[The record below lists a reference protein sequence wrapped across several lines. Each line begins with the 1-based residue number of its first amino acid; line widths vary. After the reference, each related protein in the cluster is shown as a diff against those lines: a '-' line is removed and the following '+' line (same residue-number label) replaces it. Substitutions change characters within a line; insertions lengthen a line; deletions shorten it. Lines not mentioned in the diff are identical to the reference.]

1 MKVVILGTAHGKNV
15 SGKRSPDNS
24 LEEYRYSREIVN
36 RLRTALEARGCVV
49 YVDMPEDIVPLP
61 QQQELRMRCNY
72 VNKVCKKHGKD
83 NCLYVSIHVNAAG
96 GEGKWMLAGG
106 WCAYTSRGKTISDTL
121 AKCLYDAAEVHLHE
135 YATIMDEGKKEGL
148 YSSKQT
154 PIRMDMSDGDKDMEA
169 DFFVLKHTACAAVLT
184 ENLFMDN
191 KRDVAFLNSKDGKLA
206 IVGLHRDGIINFI
219 KRTL

>member
-15 SGKRSPDNS
+15 GGKRSPDNS

-61 QQQELRMRCNY
+61 QQQELRLRCSY
-72 VNKVCKKHGKD
+72 VNNLCKKYGKD
-83 NCLYVSIHVNAAG
+83 KCLYVSIHVNAAG

-106 WCAYTSRGKTISDTL
+106 WCAYTSKGTTVSDTL
-121 AKCLYDAAEVHLHE
+121 VERLYEAAEKHLSG
-135 YATIMDEGKKEGL
+135 YAEIMEEGKKDGS

-154 PIRMDMSDGDKDMEA
+154 PIRADKSDGDKDMEA

-191 KRDVAFLNSKDGKLA
+191 KRDVSFLLSEKGKQS
-206 IVGLHRDGIINFI
+206 IVALHRDGILNFI
-219 KRTL
+219 KQ

>member
-15 SGKRSPDNS
+15 GGKRSPDNS

-49 YVDMPEDIVPLP
+49 YVDMPEDVVPLP
-61 QQQELRMRCNY
+61 QQQELRLRCSY
-72 VNKVCKKHGKD
+72 VNNLCKKYGKD
-83 NCLYVSIHVNAAG
+83 KCLYVSIHVNAAG

-106 WCAYTSRGKTISDTL
+106 WCAYTSKGTTVSDTL
-121 AKCLYDAAEVHLHE
+121 AEHLYEAAEKHLSG
-135 YATIMDEGKKEGL
+135 YAEIMEEGKKNGS

-154 PIRMDMSDGDKDMEA
+154 PIRTDKSDGDKDMEA

-191 KRDVAFLNSKDGKLA
+191 KRDVSFLLSEKGKQS
-206 IVGLHRDGIINFI
+206 IVALHRDGILNFI
-219 KRTL
+219 KQ

>member
-1 MKVVILGTAHGKNV
+1 MKVVILGTAHGRNV
-15 SGKRSPDNS
+15 GGKCSPDHM
-24 LEEYRYSREIVN
+24 LEEYRYSREIVS
-36 RLRTALEARGCVV
+36 RLRAELVEKVFKV
-49 YVDMPEDIVPLP
+49 YIDMPEDIVPLP

-106 WCAYTSRGKTISDTL
+106 WCAYTSKGTTVSDTL
-121 AKCLYDAAEVHLHE
+121 AERLYEAAEKHLSG
-135 YATIMDEGKKEGL
+135 YAEIMEEGKKDGS

-154 PIRMDMSDGDKDMEA
+154 PIRTDKSDGDKDMEA

-191 KRDVAFLNSKDGKLA
+191 KRDVSFLLSEKGKQS
-206 IVGLHRDGIINFI
+206 IVALHRDGILNFI
-219 KRTL
+219 KQ

>member
-15 SGKRSPDNS
+15 GGKRSPDNS

-49 YVDMPEDIVPLP
+49 YVDMPEDVVPLP
-61 QQQELRMRCNY
+61 QQQELRLRCSY
-72 VNKVCKKHGKD
+72 VNNLCKKYGKD
-83 NCLYVSIHVNAAG
+83 KCLYVSIHVNAAG

-106 WCAYTSRGKTISDTL
+106 WCAYTSKGTTVSDNL
-121 AKCLYDAAEVHLHE
+121 AEYLYEAAEKHLSG
-135 YATIMDEGKKEGL
+135 YAEIMEEGKKNGS

-154 PIRMDMSDGDKDMEA
+154 PIRTDKSDGDKDMEA

-191 KRDVAFLNSKDGKLA
+191 KRDVSFLLSEKGKQS
-206 IVGLHRDGIINFI
+206 IVALHRDGILNFI
-219 KRTL
+219 EQ

>member
-15 SGKRSPDNS
+15 GGKRSPDNS

-61 QQQELRMRCNY
+61 QQQELRLRCSY
-72 VNKVCKKHGKD
+72 VNNLCKKYGKD
-83 NCLYVSIHVNAAG
+83 KCLYVSIHVNAAG

-121 AKCLYDAAEVHLHE
+121 AKCLYDAAEKHLSG
-135 YATIMDEGKKEGL
+135 YAEIMEEGKKDGS

-154 PIRMDMSDGDKDMEA
+154 PIRTDKSDGDKDMEA

-191 KRDVAFLNSKDGKLA
+191 KRDVSFLLSEKGKQS
-206 IVGLHRDGIINFI
+206 IVALHRDGILNFI
-219 KRTL
+219 KQ

>member
-15 SGKRSPDNS
+15 GGKRSPDNS

-61 QQQELRMRCNY
+61 QQQELHLRCSY
-72 VNKVCKKHGKD
+72 VNNLCKKYGKD
-83 NCLYVSIHVNAAG
+83 KCLYVSIHVNAAG

-191 KRDVAFLNSKDGKLA
+191 KRDVSFLLSEKGKQS
-206 IVGLHRDGIINFI
+206 IVALHRDGILNFI
-219 KRTL
+219 KQ

>member
-15 SGKRSPDNS
+15 GGKRSPDNS

-49 YVDMPEDIVPLP
+49 YVDMPEDVVPLP
-61 QQQELRMRCNY
+61 QQQELRLRCNF
-72 VNKVCKKHGKD
+72 VNNLCKKYGKD
-83 NCLYVSIHVNAAG
+83 KCLYVSIHVNAAG

-106 WCAYTSRGKTISDTL
+106 WCAYTSRGKTLSDTL
-121 AKCLYDAAEVHLHE
+121 AECLYDAAEVHLHG
-135 YATIMDEGKKEGL
+135 YAAIMEEGKKEGL

-154 PIRMDMSDGDKDMEA
+154 HIRTDMSDGDKDLEA

-191 KRDVAFLNSKDGKLA
+191 KRDVSFLLSEKGKQS
-206 IVGLHRDGIINFI
+206 IVALHRDGILNFI
-219 KRTL
+219 KQ

>member
-15 SGKRSPDNS
+15 GGKRSPDNS

-49 YVDMPEDIVPLP
+49 YVDMPEDVVPLP
-61 QQQELRMRCNY
+61 QQQELRLRCSY
-72 VNKVCKKHGKD
+72 VNKLCKKYGKD
-83 NCLYVSIHVNAAG
+83 KCLYVSIHVNAAG

-106 WCAYTSRGKTISDTL
+106 WCAYTSKGTTVSDTL
-121 AKCLYDAAEVHLHE
+121 AEYLYEAAEKHLSG
-135 YATIMDEGKKEGL
+135 YAEMMEEGKKDGS

-154 PIRMDMSDGDKDMEA
+154 PIRTDKSDGDKDMEA

-191 KRDVAFLNSKDGKLA
+191 KRDVSFLLSEKGKQS
-206 IVGLHRDGIINFI
+206 IVALHRDGILNFI
-219 KRTL
+219 EQ

>member
-1 MKVVILGTAHGKNV
+1 MKVVILGTAHGRNV
-15 SGKRSPDNS
+15 GGKCSPDHM
-24 LEEYRYSREIVN
+24 LEEYRYSREIVS
-36 RLRTALEARGCVV
+36 RLRAELVEKGFKV

-106 WCAYTSRGKTISDTL
+106 WCAYTSKGTTVSDTL
-121 AKCLYDAAEVHLHE
+121 AERLYEAAEKHLSG
-135 YATIMDEGKKEGL
+135 YAEIMEEGKKDGS

-154 PIRMDMSDGDKDMEA
+154 PIRTDKSDGDKDMEA

-191 KRDVAFLNSKDGKLA
+191 KRDVSFLLSEKGKQS
-206 IVGLHRDGIINFI
+206 IVALHRDGILNFI
-219 KRTL
+219 KQ

>member
-15 SGKRSPDNS
+15 GGKRSPDNS

-61 QQQELRMRCNY
+61 QQQELRLRCSY
-72 VNKVCKKHGKD
+72 VNNLCKKYGKD
-83 NCLYVSIHVNAAG
+83 KCLYVSIHVNAAG

-106 WCAYTSRGKTISDTL
+106 WCAYTSKGTTVSDTL
-121 AKCLYDAAEVHLHE
+121 AEHLYEAAEKHLSG
-135 YATIMDEGKKEGL
+135 YAEIMEEGKKNGS

-154 PIRMDMSDGDKDMEA
+154 PIRADKSDGDKDMEA

-191 KRDVAFLNSKDGKLA
+191 KRDVSFLLSEKGKQS
-206 IVGLHRDGIINFI
+206 IVALHRDGILNFI
-219 KRTL
+219 KQ

>member
-15 SGKRSPDNS
+15 GGKRSPDNS

-61 QQQELRMRCNY
+61 QQQELRLRCSY
-72 VNKVCKKHGKD
+72 VNNLCKKYGKD
-83 NCLYVSIHVNAAG
+83 RCLYVSIHVNAAG

-106 WCAYTSRGKTISDTL
+106 WCAYTSKGTTVSDNL
-121 AKCLYDAAEVHLHE
+121 AEHLYEAAEKHLSG
-135 YATIMDEGKKEGL
+135 YADIMEEGKKNGS

-154 PIRMDMSDGDKDMEA
+154 PIRTDKSDGDKDMEA

-191 KRDVAFLNSKDGKLA
+191 KRDVSFLLSEKGKQS
-206 IVGLHRDGIINFI
+206 IVALHRDGILNFI
-219 KRTL
+219 KQ

>member
-15 SGKRSPDNS
+15 GGKRSPDNS

-49 YVDMPEDIVPLP
+49 YVDMPEDVVPLP
-61 QQQELRMRCNY
+61 QQQELRLRCSY
-72 VNKVCKKHGKD
+72 VNNLCKKYGKD
-83 NCLYVSIHVNAAG
+83 KCLYVSIHVNAAG

-106 WCAYTSRGKTISDTL
+106 WCVYTSKGTTVSDNL
-121 AKCLYDAAEVHLHE
+121 AERLYEAAEKHLSG
-135 YATIMDEGKKEGL
+135 YAEIMEEGKKDGS

-154 PIRMDMSDGDKDMEA
+154 PIRTDKSDGDKDMEA

-191 KRDVAFLNSKDGKLA
+191 KRDVSFLLSEKGKQS
-206 IVGLHRDGIINFI
+206 IVALHRDGILNFI
-219 KRTL
+219 EQ

>member
-15 SGKRSPDNS
+15 GGKRSPDNS

-36 RLRTALEARGCVV
+36 RLRIALEARGCVV

-61 QQQELRMRCNY
+61 QQQELRLRCSY
-72 VNKVCKKHGKD
+72 VNNLCKKYGKD
-83 NCLYVSIHVNAAG
+83 KCLYVSIHVNAAG

-106 WCAYTSRGKTISDTL
+106 WCAYTSKGTTVSDTL
-121 AKCLYDAAEVHLHE
+121 AEHLYEAAEKHLSG
-135 YATIMDEGKKEGL
+135 YAEIMEEGKKDGL

-154 PIRMDMSDGDKDMEA
+154 PIRTDMSDGDKDLEA
-169 DFFVLKHTACAAVLT
+169 DFFVLKHAACAAVLT

-191 KRDVAFLNSKDGKLA
+191 KRDVSFLLSEKGKQS
-206 IVGLHRDGIINFI
+206 IVALHRDGILNFI
-219 KRTL
+219 DQ

>member
-1 MKVVILGTAHGKNV
+1 MKVVILGTAHGKNIG
-15 SGKRSPDNS
+15 GKRSPDNS

-49 YVDMPEDIVPLP
+49 YVDMPEDVVPLP
-61 QQQELRMRCNY
+61 QQQELRLRCSY
-72 VNKVCKKHGKD
+72 VNNLCKKYGKD
-83 NCLYVSIHVNAAG
+83 KCLYVSIHVNAAG

-106 WCAYTSRGKTISDTL
+106 WCAYTSKGTTVSDNL
-121 AKCLYDAAEVHLHE
+121 AECLYEAAEKHLSG
-135 YATIMDEGKKEGL
+135 YAEIMEEGKKDGS

-154 PIRMDMSDGDKDMEA
+154 PIRTDKSDGDKDMEA

-191 KRDVAFLNSKDGKLA
+191 KRDVSFLLSEKGKQS
-206 IVGLHRDGIINFI
+206 IVALHRDGILNFI
-219 KRTL
+219 EQ

>member
-15 SGKRSPDNS
+15 GGKRSPDNS

-49 YVDMPEDIVPLP
+49 YVDMPEDVVPLP
-61 QQQELRMRCNY
+61 QQQELRLRCSY
-72 VNKVCKKHGKD
+72 VNNLCKKYGKD
-83 NCLYVSIHVNAAG
+83 KCLYVSIHVNAAG

-106 WCAYTSRGKTISDTL
+106 WCAYTSKGTTVSDTL
-121 AKCLYDAAEVHLHE
+121 AGHLYEAAEKHLSG
-135 YATIMDEGKKEGL
+135 YAEIMEEGKKDGS

-154 PIRMDMSDGDKDMEA
+154 PIRTDKSDGDKDMEA

-191 KRDVAFLNSKDGKLA
+191 KRDVSFLLSEKGKQS
-206 IVGLHRDGIINFI
+206 IVALHRDGILNFI
-219 KRTL
+219 KQ

>member
-15 SGKRSPDNS
+15 GGKRSPDNS

-61 QQQELRMRCNY
+61 QQQELRLRCSY
-72 VNKVCKKHGKD
+72 VNNLCKKYGKD
-83 NCLYVSIHVNAAG
+83 KCLYVSIHVNAAG

-106 WCAYTSRGKTISDTL
+106 WCAYTSKGTTVSDTL
-121 AKCLYDAAEVHLHE
+121 AEHLYEAAEKHLSG
-135 YATIMDEGKKEGL
+135 YAEIMEEGKKDGS

-154 PIRMDMSDGDKDMEA
+154 PIRTDKSDGDKDMEA

-191 KRDVAFLNSKDGKLA
+191 KRDVSFLLSEKGKQS
-206 IVGLHRDGIINFI
+206 IVALHRDGILNFI
-219 KRTL
+219 EQ

>member
-1 MKVVILGTAHGKNV
+1 MKVVILGTAHGRNV
-15 SGKRSPDNS
+15 GGKCSPDHM
-24 LEEYRYSREIVN
+24 LDEYRYSREIVS
-36 RLRTALEARGCVV
+36 RLRAELVEKGFKV

-106 WCAYTSRGKTISDTL
+106 WCAYTSKGTTVSDTL
-121 AKCLYDAAEVHLHE
+121 AERLYEAAEKHLSG
-135 YATIMDEGKKEGL
+135 YAEIMEEGKKDGS

-154 PIRMDMSDGDKDMEA
+154 PIRTDKSDGDKDMEA

-191 KRDVAFLNSKDGKLA
+191 KRDVSFLLSEKGKQS
-206 IVGLHRDGIINFI
+206 IVALHRDGILNFI
-219 KRTL
+219 KQ

>member
-15 SGKRSPDNS
+15 GGKRSPDNS

-49 YVDMPEDIVPLP
+49 YVDMPEDVVPLP
-61 QQQELRMRCNY
+61 QQQELRLRCNF
-72 VNKVCKKHGKD
+72 VNNLCKKYGKD
-83 NCLYVSIHVNAAG
+83 KCLYVSIHVNAAG

-106 WCAYTSRGKTISDTL
+106 WCAYTSKCTTVSDTL
-121 AKCLYDAAEVHLHE
+121 AERLYEAAEKHLSG
-135 YATIMDEGKKEGL
+135 YAEIMEEGKKDGS

-154 PIRMDMSDGDKDMEA
+154 PIRTDKSDGDKDMEA

-191 KRDVAFLNSKDGKLA
+191 KRDVSFLLSEKGKQS
-206 IVGLHRDGIINFI
+206 IVALHRDGILNFI
-219 KRTL
+219 EQ

>member
-15 SGKRSPDNS
+15 GGKRSPDNS

-61 QQQELRMRCNY
+61 QQQELRLRCSY
-72 VNKVCKKHGKD
+72 VNNLCKKYGKD
-83 NCLYVSIHVNAAG
+83 KCLYVSIHVNAAG

-121 AKCLYDAAEVHLHE
+121 AKCLYDAAEVHLHK

-154 PIRMDMSDGDKDMEA
+154 PLRMDMSDGDKDMEA

-191 KRDVAFLNSKDGKLA
+191 KRDVSFLLSEKGKQS
-206 IVGLHRDGIINFI
+206 IVALHRDGILNFI
-219 KRTL
+219 KQ

>member
-15 SGKRSPDNS
+15 GGKRSPDNS

-49 YVDMPEDIVPLP
+49 YVDMPEDVVPLP
-61 QQQELRMRCNY
+61 QQQELRLRCSY
-72 VNKVCKKHGKD
+72 VNNLCKKYGKD
-83 NCLYVSIHVNAAG
+83 KCLYVSIHVNAAG

-106 WCAYTSRGKTISDTL
+106 WCVYTSKSTTVSDNL
-121 AKCLYDAAEVHLHE
+121 AERLYEAAEKHLSG
-135 YATIMDEGKKEGL
+135 YAEIMEEGKKDGS

-154 PIRMDMSDGDKDMEA
+154 PIRTDKSDADKDMEA

-191 KRDVAFLNSKDGKLA
+191 KRDVSFLLSEKGKQS
-206 IVGLHRDGIINFI
+206 IVALHRDGILNFI
-219 KRTL
+219 KQ

>member
-15 SGKRSPDNS
+15 GGKRSPDNS

-49 YVDMPEDIVPLP
+49 YVDMPEDVVPLP
-61 QQQELRMRCNY
+61 QQQELRLRCSY
-72 VNKVCKKHGKD
+72 VNNLCKKYGKD
-83 NCLYVSIHVNAAG
+83 KCLYVSIHVNAAG

-106 WCAYTSRGKTISDTL
+106 WCVYTSKGTTVSDNL
-121 AKCLYDAAEVHLHE
+121 AERLYEAAEKHLSG
-135 YATIMDEGKKEGL
+135 YAEIMEEGKKDGS

-154 PIRMDMSDGDKDMEA
+154 PIRADKSDGDKDMEA

-191 KRDVAFLNSKDGKLA
+191 KRDVSFLLSEKGKQS
-206 IVGLHRDGIINFI
+206 IVALHRDGILNFI
-219 KRTL
+219 KQ

>member
-15 SGKRSPDNS
+15 GGKRSPDNS

-49 YVDMPEDIVPLP
+49 YVDMPEDVVPLP
-61 QQQELRMRCNY
+61 QQQELRLRCSY
-72 VNKVCKKHGKD
+72 VNNLCKKYGKD
-83 NCLYVSIHVNAAG
+83 KCLYVSIHVNAAG

-106 WCAYTSRGKTISDTL
+106 WCAYTSKGTTVSDTL
-121 AKCLYDAAEVHLHE
+121 AEHLYEAAEKHLSG
-135 YATIMDEGKKEGL
+135 YAEIMEEGKKNGS

-154 PIRMDMSDGDKDMEA
+154 PIRTDKSDGDKDMEA

-191 KRDVAFLNSKDGKLA
+191 KRDVSFLLSEKGKQS
-206 IVGLHRDGIINFI
+206 IVALHRDGILNFI
-219 KRTL
+219 EQ

>member
-15 SGKRSPDNS
+15 GGKRSPDNS

-49 YVDMPEDIVPLP
+49 YVDMPEDVVPLP
-61 QQQELRMRCNY
+61 QQQELRLRCSY
-72 VNKVCKKHGKD
+72 VNNLCKKYGKD
-83 NCLYVSIHVNAAG
+83 KCLYVSIHVNAAG

-106 WCAYTSRGKTISDTL
+106 WCVYTSKGTTVSDNL
-121 AKCLYDAAEVHLHE
+121 AERLYEAAEKHLSG
-135 YATIMDEGKKEGL
+135 YAEIMEEGKKDGS

-154 PIRMDMSDGDKDMEA
+154 PIRTDKSDADKDIEA

-191 KRDVAFLNSKDGKLA
+191 KRDVSFLLSEKGKQS
-206 IVGLHRDGIINFI
+206 IVALHRDGILNFI
-219 KRTL
+219 EQ

>member
-15 SGKRSPDNS
+15 GGKRSPDNS

-49 YVDMPEDIVPLP
+49 YVDMPEDVVPLP
-61 QQQELRMRCNY
+61 QQQELRLRCSY
-72 VNKVCKKHGKD
+72 VNNLCKKYGKD
-83 NCLYVSIHVNAAG
+83 KCLYVSIHVNAAG

-106 WCAYTSRGKTISDTL
+106 WCAYTSKGTTVSDTL
-121 AKCLYDAAEVHLHE
+121 AEHLYEAAEKHLSG
-135 YATIMDEGKKEGL
+135 YAEIMEEGKKDGS

-154 PIRMDMSDGDKDMEA
+154 PIRTDKSDGDKDMEA

-191 KRDVAFLNSKDGKLA
+191 KRDVSFLLSEKGKQS
-206 IVGLHRDGIINFI
+206 IVALHRDGILNFI
-219 KRTL
+219 KQ

>member
-15 SGKRSPDNS
+15 GGKRSPDNS

-49 YVDMPEDIVPLP
+49 YVDMPEDVVPLP
-61 QQQELRMRCNY
+61 QQQELRLRCSY
-72 VNKVCKKHGKD
+72 VNNLCKKYGKD
-83 NCLYVSIHVNAAG
+83 KCLYVSIHVNAAG

-106 WCAYTSRGKTISDTL
+106 WCAYTSKGTTVSDTL
-121 AKCLYDAAEVHLHE
+121 AEHLYEAAEKHLSG
-135 YATIMDEGKKEGL
+135 YAEIMEEGKKDGS

-154 PIRMDMSDGDKDMEA
+154 PIRADKSDGDKDMEA

-191 KRDVAFLNSKDGKLA
+191 KRDVSFLLSEKGKQS
-206 IVGLHRDGIINFI
+206 IVALHRDGILNFI
-219 KRTL
+219 KQ

>member
-15 SGKRSPDNS
+15 GGKRSPDNS

-72 VNKVCKKHGKD
+72 VNKICKKHGKD

-106 WCAYTSRGKTISDTL
+106 WCAYTSRGKTLSDTL
-121 AKCLYDAAEVHLHE
+121 AEHLYEAAEKHLSG
-135 YATIMDEGKKEGL
+135 YAEIMEEGKKDGS

-154 PIRMDMSDGDKDMEA
+154 PIRTDKSDGDKDMEA

-191 KRDVAFLNSKDGKLA
+191 KRDVSFLLSEKGKQS
-206 IVGLHRDGIINFI
+206 IVALHRDGILNFI
-219 KRTL
+219 EQ

>member
-15 SGKRSPDNS
+15 GGKRSPDNS

-61 QQQELRMRCNY
+61 QQQELRLRCSY
-72 VNKVCKKHGKD
+72 VNNLCKKYGKD
-83 NCLYVSIHVNAAG
+83 KCLYVSIHVNAAG

-106 WCAYTSRGKTISDTL
+106 WCAYTSKGTTISDTL
-121 AKCLYDAAEVHLHE
+121 AEHLYEAAEKHLSG
-135 YATIMDEGKKEGL
+135 YAEIMEEGKKDGS

-154 PIRMDMSDGDKDMEA
+154 PIRTDKSDGDKDMEA

-191 KRDVAFLNSKDGKLA
+191 KRDVSFLLSEKGKQS
-206 IVGLHRDGIINFI
+206 IVALHRDGILNFI
-219 KRTL
+219 KQ

>member
-15 SGKRSPDNS
+15 GGKRSPDNS

-49 YVDMPEDIVPLP
+49 YVDMPEDVVPLP
-61 QQQELRMRCNY
+61 QQQELRLRCSY
-72 VNKVCKKHGKD
+72 VNNLCKKYGKD
-83 NCLYVSIHVNAAG
+83 KCLYVSIHVNAAG

-106 WCAYTSRGKTISDTL
+106 WCAYTSNGTTVSDNL
-121 AKCLYDAAEVHLHE
+121 AERLYEAAEKHLSG
-135 YATIMDEGKKEGL
+135 YAEIMEEGKKDGS

-154 PIRMDMSDGDKDMEA
+154 PIRADKSDGDKDMEA

-191 KRDVAFLNSKDGKLA
+191 KRDVSFLLSEKGKQS
-206 IVGLHRDGIINFI
+206 IVALHRDGILNFI
-219 KRTL
+219 KQ

>member
-15 SGKRSPDNS
+15 GGKRSPDNS

-49 YVDMPEDIVPLP
+49 YVDMPEDVVPLP
-61 QQQELRMRCNY
+61 QQQELRLRCSF
-72 VNKVCKKHGKD
+72 VNNLCKKYGKD
-83 NCLYVSIHVNAAG
+83 KCLYVSIHVNAAG

-106 WCAYTSRGKTISDTL
+106 WCAYTSKGTTVSDTL
-121 AKCLYDAAEVHLHE
+121 AEHLYEAAEKHLSG
-135 YATIMDEGKKEGL
+135 YAEIMEEGKKDGS

-154 PIRMDMSDGDKDMEA
+154 PIRTDKSDGDKDMEA
-169 DFFVLKHTACAAVLT
+169 DFFVVKHTACAAVLT

-191 KRDVAFLNSKDGKLA
+191 KRDVSFLLSEKGKQS
-206 IVGLHRDGIINFI
+206 IVALHQDGILNFI
-219 KRTL
+219 KQ

>member
-15 SGKRSPDNS
+15 GGKRSPDNS

-36 RLRTALEARGCVV
+36 RLRTALEGRGCVV

-61 QQQELRMRCNY
+61 QQQELRLRCSY
-72 VNKVCKKHGKD
+72 VNKLCKKYGKD
-83 NCLYVSIHVNAAG
+83 KCLYVSIHVNAAG

-106 WCAYTSRGKTISDTL
+106 WCAYTSKGTTVSDTL
-121 AKCLYDAAEVHLHE
+121 AEHLYEAAEKHLSG
-135 YATIMDEGKKEGL
+135 YAEIMEEGKKDGS

-154 PIRMDMSDGDKDMEA
+154 PIRTDKSDGDKDLEA

-191 KRDVAFLNSKDGKLA
+191 KRDVSFLLSEKGKQS
-206 IVGLHRDGIINFI
+206 IVALHRDGILNFI
-219 KRTL
+219 KQ

>member
-15 SGKRSPDNS
+15 GGKRSPDNS

-49 YVDMPEDIVPLP
+49 YVDMPEDVVPLP
-61 QQQELRMRCNY
+61 QQQELRLRCSY
-72 VNKVCKKHGKD
+72 VNNLCKKYGKER
-83 NCLYVSIHVNAAG
+83 CLYVSIHVNAAG

-106 WCAYTSRGKTISDTL
+106 WCAYTSKGTTVSDNL
-121 AKCLYDAAEVHLHE
+121 AERLYEAAEKHLSG
-135 YATIMDEGKKEGL
+135 YAEIMEEGKKDGS

-154 PIRMDMSDGDKDMEA
+154 PIRTDKSDGDKDMEA

-184 ENLFMDN
+184 
-191 KRDVAFLNSKDGKLA
+191 
-206 IVGLHRDGIINFI
+206 
-219 KRTL
+219 

>member
-15 SGKRSPDNS
+15 GGKRSPDNS

-49 YVDMPEDIVPLP
+49 YVDMPEDVVPLP
-61 QQQELRMRCNY
+61 QQQELRLRCSY
-72 VNKVCKKHGKD
+72 VNNLCKKYGKD
-83 NCLYVSIHVNAAG
+83 KCLYVSIHVNAAG

-106 WCAYTSRGKTISDTL
+106 WCVYTSNGTTVSDNL
-121 AKCLYDAAEVHLHE
+121 AERLYEAAEKHLSG
-135 YATIMDEGKKEGL
+135 YAEIMEEGKKDGS

-154 PIRMDMSDGDKDMEA
+154 PIRTDKSDADKDMEA

-191 KRDVAFLNSKDGKLA
+191 KRDVSFLLSEKGKQS
-206 IVGLHRDGIINFI
+206 IVALHRDGILNFI
-219 KRTL
+219 KQ

>member
-15 SGKRSPDNS
+15 GGKRSPDNS

-49 YVDMPEDIVPLP
+49 YVDMPEDVVPLP
-61 QQQELRMRCNY
+61 QQQELRLRCSY
-72 VNKVCKKHGKD
+72 VNNLCKKYGKD
-83 NCLYVSIHVNAAG
+83 KCLYVSIHVNAAG

-106 WCAYTSRGKTISDTL
+106 WCVYTSKGTTVSDNL
-121 AKCLYDAAEVHLHE
+121 AERLYEAAEKHLSG
-135 YATIMDEGKKEGL
+135 YAEIMEEGKKDGS

-154 PIRMDMSDGDKDMEA
+154 PIRTDKSDADKDMEA

-191 KRDVAFLNSKDGKLA
+191 KRDVSFLLSEKGKQS
-206 IVGLHRDGIINFI
+206 IVALHRDGILNFI
-219 KRTL
+219 EQ

>member
-15 SGKRSPDNS
+15 GGKRSPDNS

-49 YVDMPEDIVPLP
+49 YVDMPEDVVPLP
-61 QQQELRMRCNY
+61 QQQELRLRCSY
-72 VNKVCKKHGKD
+72 VNNLCKKYGKD
-83 NCLYVSIHVNAAG
+83 KCLYVSIHVNAAG

-106 WCAYTSRGKTISDTL
+106 WCVYTSKGTTVSDNL
-121 AKCLYDAAEVHLHE
+121 AERLYEAAEKHLSG
-135 YATIMDEGKKEGL
+135 YAEIMEEGKKDGS

-154 PIRMDMSDGDKDMEA
+154 PIRTDKSDGDKDIEA

-191 KRDVAFLNSKDGKLA
+191 KRDVSFLLSEKGKQS
-206 IVGLHRDGIINFI
+206 IVALHRDGILNFI
-219 KRTL
+219 KQ

>member
-15 SGKRSPDNS
+15 GGKRSPDNS

-49 YVDMPEDIVPLP
+49 YVDMPEDVVPLP
-61 QQQELRMRCNY
+61 QQQELRLRCSY
-72 VNKVCKKHGKD
+72 VNNLCKKYGKD
-83 NCLYVSIHVNAAG
+83 KCLYVSIHVNAAG

-106 WCAYTSRGKTISDTL
+106 WCAYTSKDTTVSDNL
-121 AKCLYDAAEVHLHE
+121 AERLYEAAEKHLSG
-135 YATIMDEGKKEGL
+135 YAEIMEEGKKDGS

-154 PIRMDMSDGDKDMEA
+154 PIRTDKSDGDKDMEA

-191 KRDVAFLNSKDGKLA
+191 KRDVSFLLSEKGKQS
-206 IVGLHRDGIINFI
+206 IVALHRDGILNFI
-219 KRTL
+219 KQ

>member
-15 SGKRSPDNS
+15 GGKRSPDNS

-49 YVDMPEDIVPLP
+49 YVDMPEDVVPLP
-61 QQQELRMRCNY
+61 QQQELRLRCSY
-72 VNKVCKKHGKD
+72 VNNLCKKYGKD
-83 NCLYVSIHVNAAG
+83 KCLYVSIHVNAAG

-106 WCAYTSRGKTISDTL
+106 WCVYTSKGTTVSDNL
-121 AKCLYDAAEVHLHE
+121 AERLYEAAEKHLSG
-135 YATIMDEGKKEGL
+135 YAEIMEEGKKDGS

-154 PIRMDMSDGDKDMEA
+154 PIRTDKSDADKDMEA

-191 KRDVAFLNSKDGKLA
+191 KRDVSFLLSEKGKQS
-206 IVGLHRDGIINFI
+206 IVALHRDGILNFI
-219 KRTL
+219 KQ

>member
-15 SGKRSPDNS
+15 GGKRSPDNS

-61 QQQELRMRCNY
+61 QQQELRLRCSY
-72 VNKVCKKHGKD
+72 VNNLCKKYGKD
-83 NCLYVSIHVNAAG
+83 KCLYVSIHVNAAG

-106 WCAYTSRGKTISDTL
+106 WCAYTSKGTTVSDTL
-121 AKCLYDAAEVHLHE
+121 AKRLYEAAEKHLSG
-135 YATIMDEGKKEGL
+135 YAEIMEEGKKDGS

-154 PIRMDMSDGDKDMEA
+154 PIRTDKSDGDKDMEA

-191 KRDVAFLNSKDGKLA
+191 KRDVSFLLSEKGKQS
-206 IVGLHRDGIINFI
+206 IVALHRDGILNFI
-219 KRTL
+219 KQ